1 MRYKQDNQMFPGRK
15 ESVMEELIK
24 QISDKLGIPKT
35 TARKVVLVTASYLK
49 SKMPQS
55 VAAEIDLILDMK
67 EITEE
72 ETRFVGL
79 FKIP

>member
-1 MRYKQDNQMFPGRK
+1 
-15 ESVMEELIK
+15 MEELIK

-35 TARKVVLVTASYLK
+35 TARKVVLVTASFLK

-55 VAAEIDLILDMK
+55 VAAEVDMILELKD
-67 EITEE
+67 ITEE
-72 ETRFVGL
+72 ETKFVGL

>member
-1 MRYKQDNQMFPGRK
+1 MFTGGR

-35 TARKVVLVTASYLK
+35 TARKVVLVTASFLK

-55 VAAEIDLILDMK
+55 VAAEVDMILEMK
-67 EITEE
+67 DITEE